1 MKYLFFDL
9 ETTGL
14 RRDSDILE
22 FGGLLFNNELKL
34 IKVLN
39 TYYNCDDIPASA
51 INVHGLTPIKLQM
64 FNAVDWESDAEYIF
78 DLVAADDVI
87 LCGHNIISYDIPVLV
102 SNLERSGF
110 SLDIDKLKV
119 IDTMR
124 QYADAYPGSKSL
136 SAALATAA
144 KANNS
149 SIAEVKSLFQSSTP
163 ITNKIADKSA
173 FFHNALFDA
182 FSSYIIYVSLL
193 R

>member
-51 INVHGLTPIKLQM
+51 TNVHGLTPIKLQM

-87 LCGHNIISYDIPVLV
+87 LCGHNIISYDIPVLE

-144 KANNS
+144 KSMNS

-163 ITNKIADKSA
+163 ITDKIADKSA